1 LNNYWIPAALVLAAL
16 LLAIGG
22 SLYFL
27 MGEIF
32 ALSRKIHQLNVKFHL
47 EQVFQA
53 QRDAALAKILTG
65 DKSGWDDWISLMKS
79 RTGMTGG
86 LDG

>member
-1 LNNYWIPAALVLAAL
+1 MNYWIPAALVLAAML
-16 LLAIGG
+16 VAIVV

-32 ALSRKIHQLNVKFHL
+32 ALSRKLHQLNVKFHL

-53 QRDAALAKILTG
+53 KKDAALAKVLTG
-65 DKSGWDDWISLMKS
+65 DESGWDDWISLMKS
-79 RTGMTGG
+79 RTGKSGG